1 MNNIISI
8 ICTLISS
15 GCVLL
20 GVILS
25 NRNNTDKVQ
34 NELRTAQAVTETK
47 IEELTREVHKHNNFA
62 QRIPL
67 LEEQVRQLIR
77 ERS

>member
-47 IEELTREVHKHNNFA
+47 IEELTREVHKDNNFA

>member
-25 NRNNTDKVQ
+25 NLNNTDKVQ